1 MKCFFTGLFK
11 RNSTCFKNLI
21 YNMFYVY
28 FEILFRANDRCN
40 FVLLKNVKSF

>member
-11 RNSTCFKNLI
+11 MNSICFKNLI

-28 FEILFRANDRCN
+28 FEIFSRADNRCN